1 MFYSNQLRKQ
11 HRSFAFTYL
20 FTQPFKKKKVE
31 NNLIEKGEFEW
42 SLPKFPS
49 GKSTSKILN

>member
-31 NNLIEKGEFEW
+31 NNLIEKGEFE
-42 SLPKFPS
+42 
-49 GKSTSKILN
+49 